1 VTDSRPDGA
10 FESFVIRL
18 TSRFTGLPSH
28 QMNEAVH
35 QALAELIAFLGTER
49 ATFVELQGDPPM
61 VVTTFSQAVGEVTPF
76 PEGAILDLPF
86 MRDQI
91 MAGRPVVYS
100 RLPDDL
106 PQEAL
111 EEREFSV
118 RAGFRSNVT
127 VPILISGRFSSAIAS
142 GTFRAYRAWTDSEV
156 IRIRMVGQLIAGALS
171 RQRTE
176 ARLQL
181 LLTDRFGADN
191 LSHQEAHP
199 DHDFVGIV
207 GRSLPLRQVL
217 DQVSLVAGTDASVL
231 LLGETGTGKELL
243 ANALH
248 DRSARRSQP
257 FVKVNCAAIPAAL
270 VESELFGHERGAFT
284 GATATRIG
292 RFELADG
299 GTLLLDEVGDLPLET
314 QAKLLRV
321 LQDGRFE
328 RLGSTMTRHADVRII
343 AATNR
348 SLEQA
353 MRAGRFRE
361 DLYYRLSTFPI
372 RVPSLRDRR
381 DDIPLLVWSFIA
393 RRQPDLGRRI
403 TRISRATMHAL
414 QSYDWPGNV
423 RELENVLERAMILTP
438 GPELHTEE
446 VLGPAAGPADQ
457 QLVSVERA
465 HIATVLKQAEWRI
478 NGAGNAADLLGLHP
492 NTLRSRMKKL
502 GIKRPASGRKASR
515 QSRGRSR

>member
-1 VTDSRPDGA
+1 
-10 FESFVIRL
+10 
-18 TSRFTGLPSH
+18 
-28 QMNEAVH
+28 
-35 QALAELIAFLGTER
+35 
-49 ATFVELQGDPPM
+49 
-61 VVTTFSQAVGEVTPF
+61 
-76 PEGAILDLPF
+76 
-86 MRDQI
+86 
-91 MAGRPVVYS
+91 
-100 RLPDDL
+100 
-106 PQEAL
+106 
-111 EEREFSV
+111 
-118 RAGFRSNVT
+118 
-127 VPILISGRFSSAIAS
+127 
-142 GTFRAYRAWTDSEV
+142 
-156 IRIRMVGQLIAGALS
+156 
-171 RQRTE
+171 
-176 ARLQL
+176 
-181 LLTDRFGADN
+181 
-191 LSHQEAHP
+191 
-199 DHDFVGIV
+199 
-207 GRSLPLRQVL
+207 
-217 DQVSLVAGTDASVL
+217 VAGTDASVL

-361 DLYYRLSTFPI
+361 DLYYRLSTFPVH
-372 RVPSLRDRR
+372 VPPLRDRR

-393 RRQPDLGRRI
+393 RREPDLGRRI

-457 QLVSVERA
+457 QLASVERA

-515 QSRGRSR
+515 KSRGGSR